1 MKGKPNS
8 ILTDLLGVLS
18 VPHTA
23 EYSDSRCD
31 SMPFKSLYGLSTLL
45 KEYGVESVG
54 YAFINKAAICGVPAP
69 FIAQTTLGLVIV
81 NSINGSET
89 EYTSQGVREKI
100 DTDRFIKACT
110 GNIFCVYPNSGAI
123 EPDYSTHRWISW
135 AAQVKKWTLWI
146 LSAILF
152 CYLCVSRGVFAEWSV
167 IPLIGIYLIGIY
179 ICFLLVQK
187 TLKIHSHTADRMCGV
202 IEAGGC
208 DSVLETKA
216 SSFFGI
222 FNWSEV
228 GLSYFSVSL
237 FVLLLFPQ
245 YISYLAVINFCCLPF
260 SFWSVW
266 YQKFRAKAWCTL
278 CLCVQALLW
287 LLFVVYLVG
296 GWYSGMLPITSKF
309 YALVA
314 AYAVALLSLN
324 RLFSFINRYPDGR

>member
-54 YAFINKAAICGVPAP
+54 YAFSNKDAICGVPAP

-89 EYTSQGVREKI
+89 EYTS
-100 DTDRFIKACT
+100 
-110 GNIFCVYPNSGAI
+110 
-123 EPDYSTHRWISW
+123 
-135 AAQVKKWTLWI
+135 
-146 LSAILF
+146 
-152 CYLCVSRGVFAEWSV
+152 
-167 IPLIGIYLIGIY
+167 
-179 ICFLLVQK
+179 
-187 TLKIHSHTADRMCGV
+187 
-202 IEAGGC
+202 
-208 DSVLETKA
+208 
-216 SSFFGI
+216 
-222 FNWSEV
+222 
-228 GLSYFSVSL
+228 
-237 FVLLLFPQ
+237 
-245 YISYLAVINFCCLPF
+245 
-260 SFWSVW
+260 
-266 YQKFRAKAWCTL
+266 

-296 GWYSGMLPITSKF
+296 GWYSDMLPITSKF

-324 RLFSFINRYPDGR
+324 RLFSFINRYTDGR

>member
-1 MKGKPNS
+1 M
-8 ILTDLLGVLS
+8 
-18 VPHTA
+18 
-23 EYSDSRCD
+23 
-31 SMPFKSLYGLSTLL
+31 
-45 KEYGVESVG
+45 VG
-54 YAFINKAAICGVPAP
+54 Y
-69 FIAQTTLGLVIV
+69 
-81 NSINGSET
+81 SIN
-89 EYTSQGVREKI
+89 R
-100 DTDRFIKACT
+100 D
-110 GNIFCVYPNSGAI
+110 
-123 EPDYSTHRWISW
+123 
-135 AAQVKKWTLWI
+135 
-146 LSAILF
+146 LF
-152 CYLCVSRGVFAEWSV
+152 DWH
-167 IPLIGIYLIGIY
+167 IY

-266 YQKFRAKAWCTL
+266 YQKFRVKAWCTL

-296 GWYSGMLPITSKF
+296 GWYSDMLPITSKF

-324 RLFSFINRYPDGR
+324 RLFSFINRYTDGR